1 MNFRIAVFSVFFGS
15 RSGLMALL
23 LLLKS
28 AGRSVFMPY
37 SGGYLSGLT
46 GVAEATLGTVVY
58 AVISDV
64 AVWMRNRCT
73 GDAGNL
79 LGELQGAEGAAGG
92 RGRGGTQDAGADA
105 GRRDREKKILLGK
118 MVMWQTPTLTYS
130 RRVSSR

>member
-15 RSGLMALL
+15 RSGLMTLL

-46 GVAEATLGTVVY
+46 GVAEAKLGTVVY

-73 GDAGNL
+73 GDAGGTCWASCRAQRVQL
-79 LGELQGAEGAAGG
+79 EAEAEAG
-92 RGRGGTQDAGADA
+92 RKTQAQMQDAEIV
-105 GRRDREKKILLGK
+105 RKKYCSER
-118 MVMWQTPTLTYS
+118 W
-130 RRVSSR
+130 